1 MAPSGRA
8 VIDVFKPAWFRE
20 DNVTRLDMNV
30 VSVFWGAALAL
41 AVFTFG
47 KAARQTA
54 RSWARHHRVT
64 AYVAMIWGAWVT
76 NLVPSVVTWFHFY
89 GEIPSRHVTLPLSLS
104 LAEFVSDRLLPAA
117 CCPPKRRR
125 PGWAS
130 FGLGFWL
137 FLFIVLSWSIQ
148 IQFLMQIIINRVS
161 LLMDDPLMV
170 RRLKWTV
177 FSIILCL
184 TTSVVII
191 WIPASL
197 QISQT
202 WHEANAVWDRA
213 KQAVLMLMDVCLNG
227 YFLYCVRNRL
237 IANGLRKYRS
247 LFRFNA
253 FMVFTVVA
261 LDVTFIGLMSLDLS
275 TAYLQ
280 FQPVAYLSKLYIE
293 MNMAELIRKIVKSTN
308 ELNGVA
314 YIATIDGVPVP
325 LQPPPASPAPE
336 LQGLNPGHRPSTRQQ
351 SGTKPGKKPGTKLGT
366 RLGTK
371 PRTKPDIEM
380 GVSLYPPCGGGSS
393 GGDTQPS
400 SPGNGFYA
408 AVAEAPD
415 ADGGES
421 SRAGRGHESDAS
433 STIPLRPCSRPRPES
448 WEDMPRY
455 SLSV

>member
-8 VIDVFKPAWFRE
+8 VVDVFKPAWFRE
-20 DNVTRLDMNV
+20 DHVTPLDMNV
-30 VSVFWGAALAL
+30 VSVFWGVALAL

-54 RSWARHHRVT
+54 RSWARHRRVT
-64 AYVAMIWGAWVT
+64 AYVAMVWGAWVT
-76 NLVPSVVTWFHFY
+76 NLVPSAVTWFHFY
-89 GEIPSRHVTLPLSLS
+89 GTIPSRHVTLPL
-104 LAEFVSDRLLPAA
+104 F
-117 CCPPKRRR
+117 
-125 PGWAS
+125 
-130 FGLGFWL
+130 F
-137 FLFIVLSWSIQ
+137 SWSIQ

-184 TTSVVII
+184 TTSVIII

-213 KQAVLMLMDVCLNG
+213 KQAVLMIMDVCLNG

-237 IANGLRKYRS
+237 IANGLRKYKS

-253 FMVFTVVA
+253 FMVFIVVA
-261 LDVTFIGLMSLDLS
+261 LDATFIGLMSLDLS

-308 ELNGVA
+308 ELNGVT
-314 YIATIDGVPVP
+314 YISTIHGVPVP
-325 LQPPPASPAPE
+325 LQPPPGSPASE
-336 LQGLNPGHRPSTRQQ
+336 LGLNPGHRPPTRQQ
-351 SGTKPGKKPGTKLGT
+351 SGTKS
-366 RLGTK
+366 
-371 PRTKPDIEM
+371 RTKPDIEM
-380 GVSLYPPCGGGSS
+380 GVSLYPPGGSGS
-393 GGDTQPS
+393 GGDDARPS

-408 AVAEAPD
+408 TVAEVPD

-421 SRAGRGHESDAS
+421 SRAGRRHESDAS
-433 STIPLRPCSRPRPES
+433 STMPLRPRSQPRSGS
-448 WEDMPRY
+448 WEDMRRY
-455 SLSV
+455 SLGV